1 MFDGIVEGPIED
13 ITPTCLTH
21 TTLSTLRAADSLA
34 NSVLL
39 KHGIGLIK

>member
-1 MFDGIVEGPIED
+1 MQGPIED

-21 TTLSTLRAADSLA
+21 TILSTLREADSLA

-39 KHGIGLIK
+39 KHGNAVSYVSIN